1 MHLLPQPP
9 TPAEQERV
17 RLGMTARDFHAAGRP
32 GLRESLIA
40 GPVMA
45 RIRIKIHRLVP
56 FFAIVALAG
65 CGTVPPPTDLMA
77 RAAAQIRAAHA
88 ADAATLAPED
98 FAEAQRRFDFAQQSL
113 SQGNNEQAT
122 ASAEEADAAAE
133 TARAKARAADLE
145 RQIQS
150 KRDENAGLQ
159 SDLEQHQTAAAQ
171 AQSAAQAPSSA
182 MAPEELPPIQLG
194 GGNAAAP
201 EQGEIPAAAPEQGEI
216 PAAGSSAGMIPPPIE
231 PPSASSDGEIQGN
244 DEDGGQGGTR

>member
-9 TPAEQERV
+9 IPAEQV
-17 RLGMTARDFHAAGRP
+17 HSRLGVAAREFRAAGQPALRK
-32 GLRESLIA
+32 GLLA
-40 GPVMA
+40 VPVMA
-45 RIRIKIHRLVP
+45 RMRIKIHRLVP

-77 RAAAQIRAAHA
+77 HAAAQIRSAQAANA
-88 ADAATLAPED
+88 VTLAPEE

-133 TARAKARAADLE
+133 AARTKARAADLA
-145 RQIQS
+145 RQIQA
-150 KRDENAGLQ
+150 KRDENSRLQ

-171 AQSAAQAPSSA
+171 AQSAAQAPSST

-194 GGNAAAP
+194 GDNAAAP
-201 EQGEIPAAAPEQGEI
+201 EPGGI
-216 PAAGSSAGMIPPPIE
+216 PAAGSSAGMVPSPIQ
-231 PPSASSDGEIQGN
+231 PVPAGSDGAIQGN
-244 DEDGGQGGTR
+244 DEDDGHGGTR